1 MSNFETLDLNQ
12 DLLKAVNELGY
23 DEPTA
28 IQKQAIPVLLTGN
41 DVLGQAQTGTG
52 KTAAFALPLL
62 NRLNP
67 ASKHVQALVMA
78 PTRELAIQVCDAI
91 TQFGKYTGVKV
102 LPVYGGA
109 SYERQIKGLKQG
121 VNIVVGTPG
130 RLLDLINRSALNLSQ
145 VEYLVLD
152 EADEMLNMG
161 FLEEVEAIIQQ
172 TPATRQTALFSATLP
187 KPIRKM
193 ANQYL
198 NNPVE
203 VIIQHKKMTVENT
216 EQRYYLVRED
226 DKIAAL
232 VRLFEMEEIKNALI
246 FTRTKVRAADLA
258 EALMEKNYLVEA
270 LHGDL
275 KQETREKVLGRFRK
289 GLTQVLVATDVAARG
304 LDIDD
309 ISHVINF
316 DIPYD
321 AEDYVHRIGRTGRAG
336 RTGVAV
342 TFVNSK
348 EQRLIREIERYTCQP
363 MILAKLPTVKEVLA
377 RRDELFT
384 DQLVTRLAL
393 EETQQGRE
401 LVEQIINYGYDPIEI
416 AAAAI
421 QMARE
426 TQKLPA
432 IDEIKS
438 LETPTTREKTK
449 VAGKQHRRS
458 NGYEPGMVRLSIN
471 VGKTHDIKPRNIV
484 GAIANRVGIP
494 GSAIGEIDIQKQ
506 KTYLDVSEE
515 YVEDVVRKM
524 GNWKIQNKAVTIRWA
539 GPEDNRVPAI

>member
-1 MSNFETLDLNQ
+1 MSNFETLDLNR
-12 DLLKAVNELGY
+12 DLLKAVSELGY

-62 NRLNP
+62 NRLDP
-67 ASKHVQALVMA
+67 TSKHVQALVMA
-78 PTRELAIQVCDAI
+78 PTRELAIQVNDAI
-91 TQFGKYTGVKV
+91 TQFGKYMGVKV

-203 VIIQHKKMTVENT
+203 VIVQHKKMTVENT

-232 VRLFEMEEIKNALI
+232 VRLFEMEEVKNALI

-258 EALMEKNYLVEA
+258 EALMERNYLVEA

-336 RTGVAV
+336 RTGIAI

-363 MILAKLPTVKEVLA
+363 MTLAKLPTVKEVLA

-384 DQLVTRLAL
+384 DQLVARLAL
-393 EETQQGRE
+393 EETQQGRK
-401 LVEQIINYGYDPIEI
+401 LVEQIIDYGYEPIEI

-426 TQKLPA
+426 TQKLPTL
-432 IDEIKS
+432 DEIKS
-438 LETPTTREKTK
+438 FETSTTREKTK
-449 VAGKQHRRS
+449 IVGKQHRRS

-515 YVEDVVRKM
+515 FVEDVIRKM

-539 GPEDNRVPAI
+539 GPEDNRVPVI

>member
-1 MSNFETLDLNQ
+1 MSNFETLDLNR
-12 DLLKAVNELGY
+12 DLLKAVSELGY

-62 NRLNP
+62 NRLDP
-67 ASKHVQALVMA
+67 TSKHVQALVMA
-78 PTRELAIQVCDAI
+78 PTRELAIQVNDAI
-91 TQFGKYTGVKV
+91 TQFGKYMGVKV

-203 VIIQHKKMTVENT
+203 VIVQHKKMTVENT

-232 VRLFEMEEIKNALI
+232 VRLFEMEEVKNALI

-258 EALMEKNYLVEA
+258 EALMERNYLVEA

-336 RTGVAV
+336 RTGIAI

-363 MILAKLPTVKEVLA
+363 MTLAKLPTVKEVLA

-384 DQLVTRLAL
+384 DQLVARLAL
-393 EETQQGRE
+393 EETQQGRK
-401 LVEQIINYGYDPIEI
+401 LVEQIIDYGYDPIEI

-426 TQKLPA
+426 TQKLPTL
-432 IDEIKS
+432 DEIKS
-438 LETPTTREKTK
+438 FETSTTREKTK
-449 VAGKQHRRS
+449 IVGKQHRRS

-515 YVEDVVRKM
+515 FVEDVIRKM

-539 GPEDNRVPAI
+539 GPEDNRVPVI

>member
-1 MSNFETLDLNQ
+1 MSNFETLDLNR
-12 DLLKAVNELGY
+12 DLLKAVSELGY

-62 NRLNP
+62 NRLDP
-67 ASKHVQALVMA
+67 TSKHVQALVMA
-78 PTRELAIQVCDAI
+78 PTRELAIQVNDAI
-91 TQFGKYTGVKV
+91 TQFGKYMGVKV

-203 VIIQHKKMTVENT
+203 VIVQHKKMTVENT

-232 VRLFEMEEIKNALI
+232 VRLFEMEEVKNALI

-258 EALMEKNYLVEA
+258 EALMERNYLVEA

-336 RTGVAV
+336 RAGIAI

-363 MILAKLPTVKEVLA
+363 MTLAKLPTVKEVLA

-384 DQLVTRLAL
+384 DQLVARLAL
-393 EETQQGRE
+393 EETQQGRK
-401 LVEQIINYGYDPIEI
+401 LVEQIIDYGYDPIEI

-426 TQKLPA
+426 TQKLPTL
-432 IDEIKS
+432 DEIKS
-438 LETPTTREKTK
+438 FETSTTREKTK
-449 VAGKQHRRS
+449 IVGKQHRRS

-515 YVEDVVRKM
+515 FVEDVIRKM

-539 GPEDNRVPAI
+539 GPEDNRVPVI

>member
-1 MSNFETLDLNQ
+1 MSNFETLDLNR
-12 DLLKAVNELGY
+12 DLLKAVSELGY

-62 NRLNP
+62 NRLDP
-67 ASKHVQALVMA
+67 TSKHVQALVMA
-78 PTRELAIQVCDAI
+78 PTRELAIQVNDAI
-91 TQFGKYTGVKV
+91 TQFGKYMGVKV

-203 VIIQHKKMTVENT
+203 VIVQHKKMTVENT

-232 VRLFEMEEIKNALI
+232 VRLFEMEEVKNALI

-258 EALMEKNYLVEA
+258 EALMERNYLVEA

-336 RTGVAV
+336 RTGIAI

-363 MILAKLPTVKEVLA
+363 MTLAKLPTVKEVLA

-384 DQLVTRLAL
+384 DQLVARLAL
-393 EETQQGRE
+393 EETQQGRK
-401 LVEQIINYGYDPIEI
+401 LVEQIIDYGYDPIEI

-426 TQKLPA
+426 MQKLPTL
-432 IDEIKS
+432 DEIKS
-438 LETPTTREKTK
+438 FETSTTREKTK
-449 VAGKQHRRS
+449 IVGKQHRRS

-515 YVEDVVRKM
+515 FVEDVIRKM

-539 GPEDNRVPAI
+539 GPEDNRVPVI

>member
-1 MSNFETLDLNQ
+1 MSNFETLDLNR
-12 DLLKAVNELGY
+12 DLLKAVSELGY

-62 NRLNP
+62 NRLDP
-67 ASKHVQALVMA
+67 TSKHVQALVMA
-78 PTRELAIQVCDAI
+78 PTRELAIQVNDAI
-91 TQFGKYTGVKV
+91 TQFGKYMGVKV

-203 VIIQHKKMTVENT
+203 VIVQHKKMTVENT

-232 VRLFEMEEIKNALI
+232 VRLFEMEEVKNALI

-258 EALMEKNYLVEA
+258 EALMERNYLVEA

-336 RTGVAV
+336 RTGIAI

-363 MILAKLPTVKEVLA
+363 MTLAKLPTVKEVLA

-384 DQLVTRLAL
+384 DQLVARLAL
-393 EETQQGRE
+393 EETQQGRK
-401 LVEQIINYGYDPIEI
+401 LVEQIIDYGYEPIEI

-426 TQKLPA
+426 MQKLPTL
-432 IDEIKS
+432 DEIKS
-438 LETPTTREKTK
+438 FETSTTREKTK
-449 VAGKQHRRS
+449 IVGKQHRRS

-515 YVEDVVRKM
+515 FVEDVIRKM
-524 GNWKIQNKAVTIRWA
+524 GNWKILNKAVTIRWA
-539 GPEDNRVPAI
+539 GPEDNRVPVI